1 LSLAPGARLGVYEVT
16 APIGE
21 GGMGQVFR
29 ATDTKLKRQVA
40 IKILP
45 SSLAADHDRLARFQ
59 REAEVLASLNHPNI
73 AGIYGL
79 EEGGGTTALVME
91 LVEGE
96 DLSQRI
102 ARGAMP
108 INEALPIA
116 KQIAD
121 ALEAAHE
128 RGIIHRDL
136 KPANIKVRGDGTV
149 KVLDFGLAKALEPAG
164 AASAS
169 ASMSPTLTSPAM
181 TQAGMILGTA
191 AYMAPEQARG
201 KVVDKRADV
210 WAFGVIVFEMLTGK
224 PLFAADNVADTFAA
238 ILSKRPDWSQLPLE
252 LRPLVQAALE
262 PDPRRRLRDIGDA
275 FRLVSPA
282 TSRTEGQ
289 PSRPRAAIVG
299 MGIVTLVAIALGLA
313 GWLRSTPPLAAPEM
327 RLELTLPTGAQPD
340 FGLALS
346 PDGNRLAFIVT
357 KENGSRSAWIRELN
371 TVEARPVAGADDL
384 DTSPVFWSPD
394 SRWLGFSSRGTM
406 LKADI
411 VAGGSPVRI
420 LSNSG
425 QIGADWSQD
434 GTIVFGTNPGRGAA
448 GSIFRV
454 AAAGGDP
461 VQLTTVDVSR
471 GEYAHHHPRFLP
483 DGKHFLYLRAS
494 KMEDRSGIYVGTIDA
509 TPDKQPTDRLLATAF
524 GPVFFVPSSVG
535 PNGYLVFFRDG
546 SLMAQRFDP
555 LTLALSGEP
564 QQVAAPVGSF
574 IDRALFFVSRNGTIV
589 HAAAPPEFAVQL
601 TWVDRQGRVLRTVGA
616 PSVYSTAVRSPDGAK
631 AAFVKVDIS
640 SASDKRELYLLDL
653 ERGTQTPLWFKSPV
667 RSGAIW
673 SPDGTRV
680 LFAVVDDGPQLYER
694 AINGIQEGR
703 VVFRGNRGEPIVP
716 TSWSSDGRF
725 VLVTRLDQKTAADIW
740 ALNVSNGAAA
750 PLIQSPGPERDA
762 QFSPDGRWIA
772 YSATDASRTEVFVT
786 AVISSSPELTV
797 GGGPW
802 RVSTDGGQMPR
813 WRADSREIFFAG
825 PSSLMA
831 VPVITESGFTAGA
844 PVAVAGGSQNRSLR
858 GFGFIDATRD
868 GRELLFAR
876 QVTDTAPR
884 SPVNVLINWAPDASR

>member
-1 LSLAPGARLGVYEVT
+1 LSVAPGARLGVYEVT
-16 APIGE
+16 APIGQ

-45 SSLAADHDRLARFQ
+45 PSLAADYDRLARFQ

-128 RGIIHRDL
+128 QGIIHRDL

-181 TQAGMILGTA
+181 TNAGMILGTA

-201 KVVDKRADV
+201 KVVNKRADV

-224 PLFAADNVADTFAA
+224 ALFAADNVADTFAA

-282 TSRTEGQ
+282 TAQTEGQ
-289 PSRPRAAIVG
+289 PTRPRASIIG
-299 MGIVTLVAIALGLA
+299 MGLVTLVAVALGVA

-327 RLELTLPTGAQPD
+327 RLELTLPAGAQPD

-357 KENGSRSAWIRELN
+357 KQNGSRSAWIRELDQAN
-371 TVEARPVAGADDL
+371 ARPVAGAENL
-384 DTSPVFWSPD
+384 DTTPVFWSPD

-406 LKADI
+406 LKAD
-411 VAGGSPVRI
+411 VVTGGSPVRI
-420 LSNSG
+420 LNSSG
-425 QIGADWSQD
+425 QIGADWNED
-434 GTIVFGTNPGRGAA
+434 GIIVFGTNPGGGAA

-461 VQLTTVDVSR
+461 VQLTTVDVGR
-471 GEYAHHHPRFLP
+471 GEYAHHHPTFLP
-483 DGKHFLYLRAS
+483 DGKHFVYLRAS
-494 KMEDRSGIYVGTIDA
+494 KIEDRSGIYVGSIDA
-509 TPDKQPTDRLLATAF
+509 APDKQPTERLLATAF
-524 GPVFFVPSSVG
+524 GPVFFVPSSG
-535 PNGYLVFFRDG
+535 SQSGFLVFFRDG

-555 LTLALSGEP
+555 FSFALSGEP
-564 QQVAAPVGSF
+564 QQVATPVGSF

-589 HAAAPPEFAVQL
+589 YAAGAPVFAVQL
-601 TWVDRQGRVLRTVGA
+601 TWVDRQGRLVRTVGK
-616 PSVYSTAVRSPDGAK
+616 PDLYSTAVRSPDGTK
-631 AAFVKVDIS
+631 AAIVKVDLG
-640 SASDKRELYLLDL
+640 SASDKREIYLLDL
-653 ERGTQTPLWFKSPV
+653 ERDTQTLFWFKSPV
-667 RSGAIW
+667 RGAPIW
-673 SPDGTRV
+673 SPDGTRL
-680 LFAVVDDGPQLYER
+680 LFALVDEGPQLYER
-694 AINGIQEGR
+694 AIIGGQEGR
-703 VVFRGNRGEPIVP
+703 MVFRGNRGEPLVP
-716 TSWSSDGRF
+716 TSWSPDGRF
-725 VLVTRLDQKTAADIW
+725 VLVTRLDQKTGADIW
-740 ALNVSNGAAA
+740 ALNVSDGTAI
-750 PLIQSPGPERDA
+750 PLILSPAPERDA

-772 YSATDASRTEVFVT
+772 YTETDSARQEVYVT
-786 AVISSSPELTV
+786 AVVSSSPKLAV

-802 RVSTDGGQMPR
+802 RVSSGGGQLPR
-813 WRADSREIFFAG
+813 WRADGREIFFVG
-825 PSSLMA
+825 PSALMS
-831 VPVITESGFTAGA
+831 VPVSTESGFTAGT
-844 PVAVAGGSQNRSLR
+844 PVAVAPAAQNPSIR
-858 GFGFIDATRD
+858 GFGFVDATRD
-868 GRELLFAR
+868 GSELLFAR
-876 QVTDTAPR
+876 TVTDNTAR
-884 SPVNVLINWAPDASR
+884 SPVNVLINWMPDASR